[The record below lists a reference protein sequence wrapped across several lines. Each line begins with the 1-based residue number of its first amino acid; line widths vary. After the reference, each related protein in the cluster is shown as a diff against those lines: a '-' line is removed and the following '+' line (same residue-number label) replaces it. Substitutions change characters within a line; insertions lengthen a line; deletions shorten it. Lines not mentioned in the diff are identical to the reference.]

1 MALQNIADPLITDLV
16 PQISQRPRNPVITPV
31 TVLLGHANDQLLDL
45 STDPRPARASTGL
58 QAILRATNFRYQAR
72 MVSGRATLA
81 TSPRILRP
89 IDDRSRQ
96 ARLARRPRAS
106 AALSTG
112 PSGCV
117 FGGQIFIPRQQL
129 LAHRPGDVGQ
139 DARPIHSSSTPAD
152 SRLIAPKIVA
162 SAARYAGNGQLTV
175 FSTVFNFLTKR
186 NPNAKMIAHYC
197 KQVSEY
203 RRHTGAKRALLVL
216 MTPGK
221 IIEGG

>member
-1 MALQNIADPLITDLV
+1 MRT
-16 PQISQRPRNPVITPV
+16 ISCSISRPIRGRPGLRRVFKASCGRLTSGTRRGWCPAG
-31 TVLLGHANDQLLDL
+31 LHWP
-45 STDPRPARASTGL
+45 PRREPCG
-58 QAILRATNFRYQAR
+58 
-72 MVSGRATLA
+72 
-81 TSPRILRP
+81 P

-96 ARLARRPRAS
+96 AWLARRPRAS

-129 LAHRPGDVGQ
+129 LVHRPGDVGQ

-162 SAARYAGNGQLTV
+162 SAARRGYAGNGQLTV